1 MREATARYEP
11 DYTVSEEV
19 EVKPRRR
26 RKTVSPAAARAAE
39 NRARVMAMLQ
49 YTIENPIKVFGSA
62 ALLVATVSFAAN
74 ALFFQQGRH
83 PAPLFAAKDNAALAG
98 AAAPVT
104 PVAAPAPQT
113 QIVALPPERPAELR
127 KDAPAVQAAATPQ
140 NKDAISD
147 LLRNGVVST
156 PSADP
161 KQEQV
166 RSTAAAQ
173 RALNRLGYGPIK
185 ADGVYGSGTKLAVER
200 FERERKLPVTG
211 ELSPRVLKELSAASG
226 TSFD

>member
-11 DYTVSEEV
+11 DYTLSEDSV
-19 EVKPRRR
+19 EAKPRRR

-39 NRARVMAMLQ
+39 NRERVLAAMR
-49 YTIENPIKVFGSA
+49 YTLENPVRVLGSLCLGIA
-62 ALLVATVSFAAN
+62 AISFALN

-83 PAPLFAAKDNAALAG
+83 PAPLFGQKSEATASTTA
-98 AAAPVT
+98 
-104 PVAAPAPQT
+104 PVAASP
-113 QIVALPPERPAELR
+113 QIVALPPERPADLSTR
-127 KDAPAVQAAATPQ
+127 KEAPAPAAASSQ
-140 NKDAISD
+140 NRDAIGD
-147 LLRNGVVST
+147 LLRNGVVSA

-166 RSTAAAQ
+166 RSVAAVQ

-200 FERERKLPVTG
+200 FERDRKLPLTG
-211 ELSPRVLKELSAASG
+211 EVSPRVLKELSAASG
-226 TSFD
+226 TAFD

>member
-11 DYTVSEEV
+11 DYTVSEEM
-19 EVKPRRR
+19 EEKPRRR

-39 NRARVMAMLQ
+39 NRARLMAMLH
-49 YTIENPIKVFGSA
+49 YTIENPVKVFGSA
-62 ALLVATVSFAAN
+62 ALVIAAISFTTN

-83 PAPLFAAKDNAALAG
+83 PAPLFAAKDNAVS
-98 AAAPVT
+98 AAPAV
-104 PVAAPAPQT
+104 APAPQT

-127 KDAPAVQAAATPQ
+127 KEAATTQAAATPP

-147 LLRNGVVST
+147 LLRNGVVSA

-200 FERERKLPVTG
+200 FERDRKLPVSG

-226 TSFD
+226 ASID